1 MDADGKP
8 YLAQKDESATALS
21 RKNKDDILVGAVKNY
36 VTFNFSTTSN
46 YRETL
51 AEGYSAEV
59 NGTTYYKGK
68 KYTVDYSSISG
79 KTEADQY
86 EEEQLPFTDM
96 KGEKEIGE
104 LKYSFGF
111 VDESERYTKTVGG
124 MSTDENKLNTGGAKN
139 FYVEPM
145 TATAKSVVFR
155 LKYYREDNKEER
167 PGGSEGE
174 TMADLG
180 LDKYFTNGKEYPVTM
195 RPKIEN
201 DYLAKEYEVKEY
213 GVGTSLLLPWSYR
226 RQYCTYYYRLVD
238 VLTTENSIDF
248 TSVKDTEEIKPYIGK
263 YYDILDENLANY
275 KLIFDVYYQTT
286 EDYVP
291 STSANNAF
299 WYNLTTTSVN
309 TGEIEPV
316 NFSYLNNMHKGERK
330 NHYTD
335 EWLWAMEGDPYGMK
349 LHNRYAQTWDEV
361 LTIPTIP
368 LTVNV
373 TSSIDPETG
382 EPVSTD
388 EFKTIMADPSERGT
402 YSTVNNE
409 TRTEIPTTDSKGNA
423 KTIYQ
428 NSHFFEMMQGNYS
441 TAFLLH
447 PIYAEIQDAYPAYFI
462 SMFLFNAGDWPV
474 QLNEMLDR
482 EAKRNAA
489 ANWTLQPL
497 AADQL
502 LPYYDRA
509 GYVGALTPDKAT
521 ENNDLFG
528 RLKDGS
534 ATYADL
540 KIAQQIVHNKTN
552 LVPLKKGYYR
562 IKAMS
567 DEALTAYEADKTQ
580 YSGTRY
586 ASAFLTKSEL
596 SEDGKSSALPLNF
609 WATLADNQ
617 GDLNY
622 SDLPA
627 DQLNQS
633 FNRELLAAEYD
644 PSSIFHFVPT
654 LAEGET
660 VSDQT
665 VCTVTSQGINISNIP
680 YIDDIGGTLF
690 TMRSG
695 TDMKTGYLNCSPD
708 TKRFALNTG
717 TNNELHEKY
726 DIQDTK
732 WLLQPVGDQGYAMP
746 LMFETLDGGDGYKYC
761 SAYLSHDIQLSDG
774 AEAWVADGE
783 PYENGERK
791 RWEVLCKKI
800 SENANIV
807 PALTPV
813 IIRCPSDEKLYATI
827 PTDAPT
833 ATSYAPSP
841 TSPLYGSL
849 FAREVNDEKLATESE
864 KNAVNAGNEVYVFGK
879 ANDTVDFYLNGNANP
894 HNANAFDTKYL
905 YHNKAFLIQTPDI
918 NASALRV
925 CVPVFSN
932 MSSGI
937 NNVYVDDDKCPIY
950 DLLGRKVKKTKRGV
964 YIQGIKKLKN

>member
-1 MDADGKP
+1 M
-8 YLAQKDESATALS
+8 
-21 RKNKDDILVGAVKNY
+21 
-36 VTFNFSTTSN
+36 
-46 YRETL
+46 
-51 AEGYSAEV
+51 
-59 NGTTYYKGK
+59 
-68 KYTVDYSSISG
+68 
-79 KTEADQY
+79 
-86 EEEQLPFTDM
+86 
-96 KGEKEIGE
+96 
-104 LKYSFGF
+104 
-111 VDESERYTKTVGG
+111 
-124 MSTDENKLNTGGAKN
+124 
-139 FYVEPM
+139 
-145 TATAKSVVFR
+145 
-155 LKYYREDNKEER
+155 
-167 PGGSEGE
+167 
-174 TMADLG
+174 
-180 LDKYFTNGKEYPVTM
+180 
-195 RPKIEN
+195 
-201 DYLAKEYEVKEY
+201 
-213 GVGTSLLLPWSYR
+213 
-226 RQYCTYYYRLVD
+226 
-238 VLTTENSIDF
+238 
-248 TSVKDTEEIKPYIGK
+248 
-263 YYDILDENLANY
+263 
-275 KLIFDVYYQTT
+275 
-286 EDYVP
+286 
-291 STSANNAF
+291 
-299 WYNLTTTSVN
+299 N

-335 EWLWAMEGDPYGMK
+335 DWLWAMEGDPYGMR

-373 TSSIDPETG
+373 TASIDHETG

-388 EFKTIMADPSERGT
+388 EFKTIMADPSKRGT
-402 YSTVNNE
+402 YSTVNKDP
-409 TRTEIPTTDSKGNA
+409 RTEESTTDSKGNT
-423 KTIYQ
+423 KTIYH

-447 PIYAEIQDAYPAYFI
+447 PIFAEIQDAYPAYFI

-521 ENNDLFG
+521 EDEVKTLFG
-528 RLKDGS
+528 KLKAGS

-540 KIAQQIVHNKTN
+540 KTAQQIVHNKAN

-596 SEDGKSSALPLNF
+596 SDDGKSSTLPLNF
-609 WATLADNQ
+609 WATLEKDQ

-633 FNRELLAAEYD
+633 YNRELLAAEYD
-644 PSSIFHFVPT
+644 PSSIFYFVPT
-654 LAEGET
+654 LGEGET
-660 VSDQT
+660 VSDLT
-665 VCTVTSQGINISNIP
+665 MWTVTSQGINISNIP

-690 TMRSG
+690 TMRST

-708 TKRFALNTG
+708 TKRFALNKG
-717 TNNELHEKY
+717 TDNELHEKY

-746 LMFETLDGGDGYKYC
+746 LKFETLDGGDGYKYC

-783 PYENGERK
+783 PYENGELK

-800 SENANIV
+800 SENANFV

-813 IIRCPSDEKLYATI
+813 IIRCQSDKDLYATI

-833 ATSYAPSP
+833 TTSYAPSAN
-841 TSPLYGSL
+841 SPLYGSL
-849 FAREVNDEKLATESE
+849 FAREVGDDILATESE

-905 YHNKAFLIQTPDI
+905 YHNKAFLIETPAI
-918 NASALRV
+918 NTSPLRV

-937 NNVYVDDDKCPIY
+937 DNVYMDDDKDKGPIY
-950 DLLGRKVKKTKRGV
+950 DLQGRKVKKTKRGV
-964 YIQGIKKLKN
+964 YIQDKKKFVVVGSYAK

>member
-1 MDADGKP
+1 
-8 YLAQKDESATALS
+8 
-21 RKNKDDILVGAVKNY
+21 
-36 VTFNFSTTSN
+36 
-46 YRETL
+46 
-51 AEGYSAEV
+51 
-59 NGTTYYKGK
+59 
-68 KYTVDYSSISG
+68 
-79 KTEADQY
+79 
-86 EEEQLPFTDM
+86 
-96 KGEKEIGE
+96 
-104 LKYSFGF
+104 
-111 VDESERYTKTVGG
+111 
-124 MSTDENKLNTGGAKN
+124 
-139 FYVEPM
+139 
-145 TATAKSVVFR
+145 
-155 LKYYREDNKEER
+155 
-167 PGGSEGE
+167 
-174 TMADLG
+174 
-180 LDKYFTNGKEYPVTM
+180 
-195 RPKIEN
+195 
-201 DYLAKEYEVKEY
+201 
-213 GVGTSLLLPWSYR
+213 
-226 RQYCTYYYRLVD
+226 
-238 VLTTENSIDF
+238 
-248 TSVKDTEEIKPYIGK
+248 
-263 YYDILDENLANY
+263 
-275 KLIFDVYYQTT
+275 
-286 EDYVP
+286 
-291 STSANNAF
+291 
-299 WYNLTTTSVN
+299 
-309 TGEIEPV
+309 
-316 NFSYLNNMHKGERK
+316 
-330 NHYTD
+330 
-335 EWLWAMEGDPYGMK
+335 MEGDPYGMK

-665 VCTVTSQGINISNIP
+665 VWTVTSQGINISNIP

-879 ANDTVDFYLNGNANP
+879 ANGTAYFYLNGNANP
-894 HNANAFDTKYL
+894 YNANAFDTKYL
-905 YHNKAFLIQTPDI
+905 YHNKAFLIETPDI